1 MPELKFP
8 IYLDHHATTPVDP
21 RVFEAMK
28 PFFTEE
34 YVGQIIEANKKVITS
49 FKQRSK

>member
-1 MPELKFP
+1 MSKGIGFS
-8 IYLDHHATTPVDP
+8 
-21 RVFEAMK
+21 MK